1 MPEVVRMPK
10 MSDTMEEGVLV
21 KWLKKEGDVLKVGDI
36 LAEVETDKA
45 VMELENYEPGTL
57 LHIAV
62 KEGDKIPV
70 DGLIAVIGEP
80 GENIDALLS
89 EHTMPAPAVPTPSQ
103 VASVEVVPV
112 GQLRT
117 AEPVSAPAT
126 PFSNDTNRMKV
137 SPLAKKIAEE
147 QGIDLH
153 TIVGSGDA
161 GRIIKR
167 DLEKSSFSA
176 DVPVV
181 PSHLSAIEQ
190 HTDISVSQMRGT
202 IAKRLSASKYT
213 APHFYL
219 QVEVEVS
226 QLVQARARINQHAPS
241 KVSFNDLIV
250 HAAAKALRKNLRINS
265 SWKGDYIRQYQH
277 IHVGVAVAVADGL
290 LVPVV
295 RFADTK
301 GLEALSHEV
310 KVLVKAT
317 RDRTLKPEQWEGST
331 FAISNLGM
339 YGIEAF
345 TAIINTPNA
354 CILAVGG
361 MQDKPVVR
369 DGEVVPG
376 KCMQLTLSCD
386 HRVVDGATGADFLQ
400 SLKALLEEPVTML
413 L

>member
-1 MPEVVRMPK
+1 MPEIVRMPK

-21 KWLKKEGDVLKVGDI
+21 KWLKKEGDLLKVGDI

-57 LHIAV
+57 LHVAV

-70 DGLIAVIGEP
+70 DGLIAVIGEV
-80 GENIDALLS
+80 GENIDALLNAPS
-89 EHTMPAPAVPTPSQ
+89 QPAP
-103 VASVEVVPV
+103 
-112 GQLRT
+112 
-117 AEPVSAPAT
+117 APAT
-126 PFSNDTNRMKV
+126 PVATPVAAPAPAAPAAAPAAAVTPATPAAAHRLKV
-137 SPLAKKIAEE
+137 SPLAKKMAEA

-153 TIVGSGDA
+153 TVVGSGDA

-181 PSHLSAIEQ
+181 PGSPSAVEHHI
-190 HTDISVSQMRGT
+190 DIPVSQMRGT

-226 QLVQARARINQHAPS
+226 QLVQARACINQHAPT
-241 KVSFNDLIV
+241 KVSFNDFIL
-250 HAAAKALRKNLRINS
+250 HATAKALRKNLRINS
-265 SWKGDYIRQYQH
+265 SWQGDHIREYQH
-277 IHVGVAVAVADGL
+277 IHVGVAVAVPDGL

-295 RFADTK
+295 RFTDTK
-301 GLEALSHEV
+301 GLAALSGEV
-310 KVLVKAT
+310 KGLVKAT
-317 RDRTLKPEQWEGST
+317 RERTLQPEQWAGST

-339 YGIEAF
+339 YGIGAF

-354 CILAVGG
+354 CILAIGG

-376 KCMQLTLSCD
+376 TCMQLTLSCD
-386 HRVVDGATGADFLQ
+386 HRVVDGATGATFLQ
-400 SLKALLEEPVTML
+400 YLKTLLEEPVTL
-413 L
+413 LL